1 MKENKFAEIPVQA
14 SIPLTA
20 LANNFQL
27 SSEPGGISNQVLSEQ
42 QGNLTFT
49 VIVNLLIFQLQFY
62 L

>member
-20 LANNFQL
+20 LSNNFQF

-42 QGNLTFT
+42 QGNVIFT
-49 VIVNLLIFQLQFY
+49 EILNVFF
-62 L
+62 

>member
-42 QGNLTFT
+42 QGNVTFT
-49 VIVNLLIFQLQFY
+49 EILNVFF
-62 L
+62 